1 MSWTTYYPRDAHVA
15 SYKTISIY
23 TCKYRSYASSSFVLM
38 VVVVVN
44 FSSDVYAYV
53 FEESQTVQSQS
64 VYLTHISLASYLW
77 DIDK

>member
-1 MSWTTYYPRDAHVA
+1 
-15 SYKTISIY
+15 
-23 TCKYRSYASSSFVLM
+23 M

-53 FEESQTVQSQS
+53 FEESQTVQSQG